1 MFVLGMPIT
10 CVGIGICVHCA
21 VHDSTSL
28 HFLVGS
34 IVFRGGHSG
43 EVPPGSVP
51 IPVAKLASADG
62 TALFSV
68 GE

>member
-1 MFVLGMPIT
+1 MSRLVAG
-10 CVGIGICVHCA
+10 VVVIG
-21 VHDSTSL
+21 
-28 HFLVGS
+28 
-34 IVFRGGHSG
+34 FRGGHSG
-43 EVPPGSVP
+43 KVTPGPVP

>member
-1 MFVLGMPIT
+1 MLALAF
-10 CVGIGICVHCA
+10 A
-21 VHDSTSL
+21 STVRFTIQPV
-28 HFLVGS
+28 FLVGS

-43 EVPPGSVP
+43 EVTPGSVP